1 MRPISI
7 VCLTTGSE
15 QHAFVL
21 SDLAAVDRTK
31 TPWLVVGGHR
41 PMYISSTN
49 TLPLDGDQTVAQEL
63 RDAFE
68 EAFVQ
73 YKVGRA
79 RQHDP
84 VPRRCAAVCSCLC
97 LGMWVS

>member
-1 MRPISI
+1 MCPVPTTPSP
-7 VCLTTGSE
+7 LTTGSE
-15 QHAFVL
+15 QHTFVL

-73 YKVGRA
+73 YKVGCT
-79 RQHDP
+79 RQPPGQIWLH
-84 VPRRCAAVCSCLC
+84 R
-97 LGMWVS
+97 